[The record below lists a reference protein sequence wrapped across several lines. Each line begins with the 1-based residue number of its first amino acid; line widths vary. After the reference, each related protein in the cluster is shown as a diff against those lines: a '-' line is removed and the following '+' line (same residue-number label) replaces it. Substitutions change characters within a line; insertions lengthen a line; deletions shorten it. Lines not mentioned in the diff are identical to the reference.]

1 MKQRG
6 PLLLLVLIAAMVG
19 FVLFVRVRPEFSPE
33 DTKFIVVFGVFFVSI
48 AVVSFVGSGRQSV
61 EGFFFL
67 PRSVWVVFASLAAAF
82 AVLMFLSLLSL
93 PWLGFA
99 GLEFMFRNG
108 AWLVPVVAVTLF
120 PLVRK
125 RLQ

>member
-1 MKQRG
+1 MKQHG
-6 PLLLLVLIAAMVG
+6 FILLLVLIAAMVG
-19 FVLFVRVRPEFSPE
+19 FVLFVRDRPEFSPE
-33 DTKFIVVFGVFFVSI
+33 DTKSIVVFGVFFVSI
-48 AVVSFVGSGRQSV
+48 AVVSFVSFGKQSA

-82 AVLMFLSLLSL
+82 AVLLLLSLLVL

-99 GLEFMFRNG
+99 GFEFMFRNG
-108 AWLVPVVAVTLF
+108 AWLVPVAAAALF